1 MAAVY
6 LEFMNSALHI
16 AFHHIQI
23 RLLILTNNNI
33 RFKWIKTKF
42 DVIGLIR
49 IPRMQTVLTGVE
61 RRGPGSSQCHLS
73 HIANIGVRSEQ

>member
-42 DVIGLIR
+42 DLISLIR
-49 IPRMQTVLTGVE
+49 IPRMQTVLTGEE
-61 RRGPGSSQCHLS
+61 RRARQLGSVTCHTLP
-73 HIANIGVRSEQ
+73 ISE

>member
-42 DVIGLIR
+42 DLIGLIR
-49 IPRMQTVLTGVE
+49 IPRMQTVLTGEE
-61 RRGPGSSQCHLS
+61 RRARQLAVSPVTHCQY
-73 HIANIGVRSEQ
+73 RSEK